1 MALPKM
7 NVATHTM
14 KLPSNGKELTFRPF
28 LVKEEKILMTAMES
42 GENADIMRA
51 LRQIINSCVEDDIN
65 SDTLPMFDIEYIFL
79 QLRAKSVGE
88 LIPIKFS
95 LDKEDPCTSA
105 GQDKCTYEVEIDVNE
120 IKVEKSRD
128 HIDTIKLT
136 DDVSVK
142 MKYPQIETAQGIVG
156 KEGEELVEKTFEMI
170 GHCID
175 YIVEGKE
182 MHKTSDYTEKEINEF
197 LNSLSSGQFREIH
210 QFFETMPKLR
220 KEITAKCGC
229 GKTSTKMLEGI
240 ADFFG

>member
-14 KLPSNGKELTFRPF
+14 KLPSNGKELTYRPF

-42 GENADIMRA
+42 GEQADMMRA
-51 LRQIINSCVEDDIN
+51 LRQIINSCVQEDIQTT
-65 SDTLPMFDIEYIFL
+65 TLPMFDVEYIFL
-79 QLRAKSVGE
+79 QLRAKSVGDK
-88 LIPIKFS
+88 IPIQFS
-95 LDKEDPCTSA
+95 LDKDDPCDQ
-105 GQDKCTYEVEIDVNE
+105 GHDKCNYQVEIDVNE
-120 IKVEKSRD
+120 ITVVKSDD
-128 HIDTIKLT
+128 HVDVIKLT
-136 DDVSVK
+136 EDIAVK
-142 MKYPQIETAQGIVG
+142 MKYPQIETAQEVVG

-170 GHCID
+170 GQCID
-175 YIVEGKE
+175 YVVEGKE
-182 MHKTSDYTEKEINEF
+182 MHKSSDYSEKEINEF
-197 LNSLSSGQFREIH
+197 LNSLSSGQFREIQ